1 MKRSKIFVKMFI
13 LIILACLLAVACE
26 NVTFSPL
33 QGKWQLKTVEK
44 EGKIITVDTV
54 WYNFQSISLF
64 SLQVYDPQKD
74 TYYAYE
80 GVRTQEEDVVSIR
93 MIAEWVVDNS
103 DWILPSRSFTIEK
116 VNKKQLR
123 LLSEE
128 GYRYSF
134 IKF

>member
-1 MKRSKIFVKMFI
+1 V
-13 LIILACLLAVACE
+13 
-26 NVTFSPL
+26 
-33 QGKWQLKTVEK
+33 GKWQLKTVEK
-44 EGKIITVDTV
+44 EGVIIPVDTV

-64 SLQVYDPQKD
+64 ALQVYDPQKE